1 MVAARRQTTHN
12 RASRL
17 IDYACARFTALEG
30 PSIITLPRKHVRVQ
44 TKHHFPPDLSCI
56 FVQLLFLL
64 RIRIDMQTESFDP
77 EKSEFLQPSDS
88 EIQTWMSKAFD
99 MAIEALENGEV
110 PVGCLMVYNNE
121 IIGKGRNEVNETK
134 NATRHAE
141 MVALDQVLDWCRFRA
156 KDPKEVCE
164 QTVLYVTVEPCIMCA
179 AALRLLYI
187 PLVVYGCINE
197 RFGGC
202 GSVMDIS
209 SDHLPHTGTTFKAEK
224 LLESCGFGKRDWTVC
239 GKSPPTK
246 QHNSLR
252 GP

>member
-1 MVAARRQTTHN
+1 
-12 RASRL
+12 
-17 IDYACARFTALEG
+17 
-30 PSIITLPRKHVRVQ
+30 
-44 TKHHFPPDLSCI
+44 
-56 FVQLLFLL
+56 
-64 RIRIDMQTESFDP
+64 MQADSFIP
-77 EKSEFLQPSDS
+77 GKSDFLQPSDS

-141 MVALDQVLDWCRFRA
+141 MVALDQVLDWCRFRE

-179 AALRLLYI
+179 AALRLLHI
-187 PLVVYGCINE
+187 PLVVYGCKNE

-202 GSVMDIS
+202 GSVLDIS
-209 SDHLPHTGTTFKAEK
+209 SDHLPQTGTTFKCIAGYRAEEAVEMLK
-224 LLESCGFGKRDWTVC
+224 TFYKQENPNAPKPKVRKDLN
-239 GKSPPTK
+239 SPPGGAVVIQEPHCLISQTT
-246 QHNSLR
+246 SLVNLQASSSLWLDAVNLFTACR
-252 GP
+252 SKGLGLFCIKAQVLLQLLLSLCP